1 MAIDLVRQPVTML
14 QNLSD
19 RLKAEEQRW
28 YAALPT
34 RVVFTLVMV
43 VAGLTLLLNFVNSSQ
58 QRPGAPA
65 AATPAEL
72 AASAA
77 SSAASSSRS
86 SADAASAAAAAIK
99 AARQAASAASAVKAA
114 SRP

>member
-1 MAIDLVRQPVTML
+1 MSIDLVRRPVTML

-43 VAGLTLLLNFVNSSQ
+43 VAGLTLLLSFVNSSQ
-58 QRPGAPA
+58 QRPGAA

-77 SSAASSSRS
+77 SSAASSSRA

-99 AARQAASAASAVKAA
+99 AAREAASAASAMKAA